1 MRRLRPR
8 SLDSIHQVDVR
19 SSARTYPVLIASGLL
34 KNAGELIQSRIHA
47 TRVLVVSDRNVTRH
61 HGTALKQSLA
71 KAGLEIQRWTS
82 LPPGERSKTLATA
95 RSLYEAWI
103 QAGADRGSVVVA
115 FGGGVVGDV
124 AGFAASTFLRGVPIV
139 HVPTTVISQV
149 DSAVGGKTGVNFDH
163 AKNLIGTF
171 HPPSLVI
178 MDPVLF
184 TTLSDR
190 DFRAGWVES
199 VKMGITLRRDL
210 FELVERHT
218 DSVLARDAKLLE
230 DLVAISVEAKSEIVS
245 RDERDEDVR
254 AILNYGHTVG
264 HAVEGAY
271 RGRLRH
277 GEAVAVGMNAAA
289 WLGEELGISA
299 GDVRDRQNRCLQALG
314 LKLVLPDADKGA
326 ISRNLKLDK
335 KVRDK
340 KIRVVLTLQIGSAS
354 VWPHISSRLLRTAVR
369 VVTS

>member
-1 MRRLRPR
+1 MRARPR
-8 SLDSIHQVDVR
+8 SSASIHQVDVR
-19 SSARTYPVLIASGLL
+19 SSIRTYPVLIASGSL
-34 KNAGELIQSRIHA
+34 KNGGELIRSRVPA
-47 TRVLVVSDRNVTRH
+47 TRVLVVSDRNVTATY
-61 HGTALKQSLA
+61 GTALKRSLA
-71 KAGLEIQRWTS
+71 NAGLKVERWTS

-95 RSLYEAWI
+95 RGLYETWI
-103 QAGADRGSVVVA
+103 QAGADRGTVVIA

-124 AGFAASTFLRGVPIV
+124 AGFAASTFLRGLQVV

-163 AKNLIGTF
+163 AKNVIGTF
-171 HPPSLVI
+171 HAPSLVI
-178 MDPVLF
+178 MDPALLSS
-184 TTLSDR
+184 LSDR
-190 DFRAGWVES
+190 DFRAGWVEA
-199 VKMGITLRRDL
+199 VKMGVTLRRDL
-210 FELVERHT
+210 FDLLERRA
-218 DSVLARDAKLLE
+218 DAVLARDPKLLE
-230 DLVAISVEAKSEIVS
+230 DLVAISVETKSEIVS

-289 WLGEELGISA
+289 WLGEELGVA
-299 GDVRDRQNRCLQALG
+299 DGTVRERQNRCLQALG
-314 LKLVLPDADKGA
+314 LKLVLPDADKGV

-354 VWPHISSRLLRTAVR
+354 VWPHISSRLLRTAVT

>member
-1 MRRLRPR
+1 MRGRPR
-8 SLDSIHQVDVR
+8 SPDSIHQVDVR
-19 SSARTYPVLIASGLL
+19 SSVRTYPVLIASNILRQ
-34 KNAGELIQSRIHA
+34 AGGLIQSRVHA
-47 TRVLVVSDRNVTRH
+47 KRVFVVSDQNVTAH
-61 HGTALKQSLA
+61 HGATLKRSLT
-71 KAGLEIQRWTS
+71 KAGLQIERWTS

-95 RSLYEAWI
+95 RSLYDGWV
-103 QAGADRGSVVVA
+103 QAGADRGSVIIA

-124 AGFAASTFLRGVPIV
+124 AGFAASTFMRGLPIV

-149 DSAVGGKTGVNFDH
+149 DSAVGGKTGVNLDH

-171 HPPSLVI
+171 HAPSLVI
-178 MDPVLF
+178 MDPTLF
-184 TTLSDR
+184 GTLSDR
-190 DFRAGWVES
+190 DFRAGWVEA

-210 FELVERHT
+210 FELMERRAE
-218 DSVLARDAKLLE
+218 SILARDPKLLE
-230 DLVAISVEAKSEIVS
+230 DLVAISVEIKGDIVS
-245 RDERDEDVR
+245 RDERDDDVR

-264 HAVEGAY
+264 HAVEGAL

-289 WLGEELGISA
+289 WLGEELGVSE
-299 GDVRDRQNRCLQALG
+299 GKVRERQNRCLAALG
-314 LKLVLPDADKGA
+314 LKLVLRDADKGG

-354 VWPHISSRLLRTAVR
+354 VWPHISSRLLRTAVT

>member
-1 MRRLRPR
+1 MRSRPR
-8 SLDSIHQVDVR
+8 SPASLHQVDVR
-19 SSARTYPVLIASGLL
+19 SSARTYPVLIGSGIL
-34 KNAGELIQSRIHA
+34 KNAGELIQSRVHA
-47 TRVLVVSDRNVTRH
+47 KRVLVVSDANVTRR
-61 HGTALKQSLA
+61 HGTTLKQSLA
-71 KAGLEIQRWTS
+71 KAGLSVERWTS
-82 LPPGERSKTLATA
+82 LPPGERSKTLAVA
-95 RSLYEAWI
+95 RTLYEAWI

-149 DSAVGGKTGVNFDH
+149 DSAVGGKTGVNFEQ

-178 MDPVLF
+178 MDPALF
-184 TTLSDR
+184 ATLSDR
-190 DFRAGWVES
+190 DFRAGWVEA

-210 FELVERHT
+210 FELLERRIET
-218 DSVLARDAKLLE
+218 VLARDPKLLE
-230 DLVAISVEAKSEIVS
+230 ELVAICVEAKSEIVG

-264 HAVEGAY
+264 HAVEGASG
-271 RGRLRH
+271 GRLRH

-289 WLGEELGISA
+289 WLGEELGVSA
-299 GDVRDRQNRCLQALG
+299 GGVRERQNRCLVALG
-314 LKLVLPDADKGA
+314 LKLVLPGADKGVIA
-326 ISRNLKLDK
+326 RNLKLDK

-340 KIRVVLTLQIGSAS
+340 KIRFVLTLQIGSAS
-354 VWPHISSRLLRTAVR
+354 VWPHISSRLLRTAVT